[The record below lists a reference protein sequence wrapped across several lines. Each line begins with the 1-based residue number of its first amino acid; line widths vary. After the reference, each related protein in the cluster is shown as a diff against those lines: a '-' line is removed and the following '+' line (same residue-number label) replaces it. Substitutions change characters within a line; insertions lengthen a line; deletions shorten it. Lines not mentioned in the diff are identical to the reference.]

1 VAKRNFGDSLL
12 NSRAEAETAIGAGE
26 LSKLSPKFLFA
37 SGHDVSPL
45 VSGRIHSKDGIR
57 PEVWKL
63 PEEAPASILYNG
75 QSFAVMMVTPA
86 DLEDFAT
93 GFTITEGIAGSA
105 TEIRNVRIAE
115 AGDGFLINIDVS
127 ETALQGAEGRR
138 RTLTGRSGCGICGAQ
153 SLDAVMK
160 PLAKVSGMRPEAEAI
175 LKAFEQ
181 LPKLQPMNLEN
192 RSTHAA
198 AFCDLSGNVEL
209 VREDIGRHNALDK
222 LAGALARQGRDA
234 SNGFVLMSSRCSIEL
249 VQKAAAI
256 RAPFLASISAPTALA
271 LRLAQRAGM
280 SIAAKS
286 RDGLMMFD
294 DFGDKPDD
302 KR

>member
-1 VAKRNFGDSLL
+1 MKMAQLDGPNR
-12 NSRAEAETAIGAGE
+12 
-26 LSKLSPKFLFA
+26 
-37 SGHDVSPL
+37 DVSPL
-45 VSGRIHSKDGIR
+45 VSGRIHSKNGIR

-86 DLEDFAT
+86 DLEDFAI
-93 GFTITEGIAGSA
+93 GFSITEGIAASRA
-105 TEIRNVRIAE
+105 EIASIRIAE
-115 AGDGFLINIDVS
+115 AAEGFLVNVQVDAG
-127 ETALQGAEGRR
+127 ALERAEGRR

-160 PLAKVSGMRPEAEAI
+160 PLAHVSGARPDAAAI
-175 LKAFEQ
+175 ERAFETM
-181 LPKLQPMNLEN
+181 PSLQKMNLEN

-198 AFCDLSGNVEL
+198 AFCSLDGQIEL

-234 SNGFVLMSSRCSIEL
+234 SSGFVIMSSRCSIEL
-249 VQKAAAI
+249 IQKAAAM
-256 RAPFLASISAPTALA
+256 RAPFLASISAPTSLA

-280 SIAAKS
+280 GIAAKS

-294 DFGDKPDD
+294 KFGDKPS
-302 KR
+302 

>member
-1 VAKRNFGDSLL
+1 VSDKFGDSAL
-12 NSRAEAETAIGAGE
+12 NCLFDLGMSGSAFAKQ
-26 LSKLSPKFLFA
+26 LSALSPNL
-37 SGHDVSPL
+37 SPH

-57 PEVWKL
+57 PEVWRL

-86 DLEDFAT
+86 DLEDFAV
-93 GFTITEGIAGSA
+93 GFSITEGIAASRAEIGS
-105 TEIRNVRIAE
+105 VRVVE
-115 AGDGFLINIDVS
+115 AADGFLVNV
-127 ETALQGAEGRR
+127 EVNEGALERAEGRR

-160 PLAKVSGMRPEAEAI
+160 PLAKVSGVRPEAEAI

-181 LPKLQPMNLEN
+181 LPKLQPMNFEN

-234 SNGFVLMSSRCSIEL
+234 SSGFILMSSRCSIEL

-256 RAPFLASISAPTALA
+256 HAPFLASISAPTLLA
-271 LRLAQRAGM
+271 LRLAQKAGM
-280 SIAAKS
+280 GIGAKS

-294 DFGDKPDD
+294 KFGENAS
-302 KR
+302 